1 MVAIGFAHHVDHSD
15 SRAVAELIA
24 HPAATNEG
32 RLDIVVNGIWGMDR
46 DIDWHHPFWEQS
58 TETGIA
64 VLRQAVETHII
75 TKAAAAPLL
84 VARQR
89 GLIIELTDAKRGD
102 PYRNSLYYDLA
113 KEQVAR
119 LAYAIAADL
128 QPYGVAA
135 VALAPGYLRSEEI
148 LDRFG
153 VTEHNWRDAVAA
165 DPHFAHHQIQSIVHS

>member
-1 MVAIGFAHHVDHSD
+1 MAEAIDLTGQVALVAGGTRGAT
-15 SRAVAELIA
+15 RA
-24 HPAATNEG
+24 
-32 RLDIVVNGIWGMDR
+32 
-46 DIDWHHPFWEQS
+46 
-58 TETGIA
+58 IA
-64 VLRQAVETHII
+64 VELGRAGATG
-75 TKAAAAPLL
+75 
-84 VARQR
+84 